1 MPIGDSVKVCI
12 FSRRDYKEIGVIRK
26 AFEVV
31 QPRKADICIAVGGD
45 GTFIRAAKSFD
56 GPILPVR
63 GNDAGSAAYYS
74 DVGIDRIEEVCRL
87 LKERKYIV
95 ERISHKLEVRYSGKR
110 SYAINEVLLRNDSSN
125 VYFDIYISK
134 GGKRRRVYPFVLGGD
149 GVLVTGAIGSTA
161 YNRAA
166 GGPIIMDPDALCI
179 TLLNPDGPLRNPVIV
194 PDSSTI
200 EVDVVRYT
208 GFLEC
213 DGVRLAKFKKG
224 GRFSVKKSEK
234 RLDVVRLD
242 GFGED
247 TAQKLRRLILE
258 KAVDKFSD

>member
-1 MPIGDSVKVCI
+1 MGDSVKVCI
-12 FSRRDYKEIGVIRK
+12 FSRRDYGEIGAIRK
-26 AFEVV
+26 AFEIV

-56 GPILPVR
+56 GPILPIR
-63 GNDAGSAAYYS
+63 GNDVGSAAYYS

-87 LKERKYIV
+87 LKARKYKV

-110 SYAINEVLLRNDSSN
+110 SYAINEALLRNDSSN
-125 VYFDIYISK
+125 VYFDIYISRD
-134 GGKRRRVYPFVLGGD
+134 GVRRRVYPFVLGGD
-149 GVLVTGAIGSTA
+149 GVLVTSAIGSTA

-194 PDSSTI
+194 PDSSSI
-200 EVDVVRYT
+200 EVVVVRYK

-213 DGVRLAKFKKG
+213 DGVRLKKFEKG
-224 GRFSVKKSEK
+224 EKFSVKKSDRK
-234 RLDVVRLD
+234 LDIIRLE